1 MKVQTIKTRAV
12 TADALSLVEL
22 FDESL
27 QSLADGSIV
36 VIASK
41 VVSLCENAVVP
52 MDRANREDLIQQEAD
67 LYLPKTLSRYGHHFS
82 VKYNTLIASAGIDE
96 SNGNDQYI
104 LWPRAPWDTASHI
117 RQYLKDRFNVNN
129 IGVIISDSTCQPLRR
144 GTVGISIAH
153 SGFVALKDYI
163 GQPDI
168 FGRPFT
174 VSQSNKANGLAAAAV
189 VAMGEGAEQT
199 PIIVLSDLPFIDF
212 EDHDPTPAQ
221 IADLN
226 IPMQEDIF
234 YPFFSAV
241 EWQKGRGGAQE

>member
-1 MKVQTIKTRAV
+1 MKVETIKTRAV
-12 TADALSLVEL
+12 TAGALSLSEL

-27 QSLADGSIV
+27 QSLDDGSVV

-52 MDRANREDLIQQEAD
+52 MDHINREDLIQQEAD

-82 VKYNTLIASAGIDE
+82 IKYNTLIASAGIDE

-104 LWPRAPWDTASHI
+104 LWPRAPWDTASQI
-117 RQYLKDRFNVNN
+117 RHYLRNRFNLKDV
-129 IGVIISDSTCQPLRR
+129 GVIISDSTCQPLRR

-174 VSQSNKANGLAAAAV
+174 VSQANKANGLAAAAV

-199 PIIVLSDLPFIDF
+199 PIVIVSDLAIEFQ
-212 EDHDPTPAQ
+212 DHDPTAEE
-221 IADLN
+221 ITDLN
-226 IPMQEDIF
+226 IPMEEDLF

-241 EWQKGRGGAQE
+241 EWQKGHGGQGDS